1 MFLWTIQWILIS
13 AILIVLIHYFY
24 SFFEN
29 MLAVPKIKD
38 LVDKST
44 LRYNDNINNI
54 SEYTTNASSSI
65 TSASSSTTSTSSSTT
80 NTSIITSASS
90 NSTINVSGANINNQ
104 NNNMSNI
111 NNSME
116 IELEQYLQNIKSNQ
130 VPQSNSNNLMHIPYQ

>member
-29 MLAVPKIKD
+29 MMAVPKIKD

-44 LRYNDNINNI
+44 LRYNDNINNS
-54 SEYTTNASSSI
+54 SEYTTNMSN
-65 TSASSSTTSTSSSTT
+65 STTNATSTT
-80 NTSIITSASS
+80 NTSTTTNTSIT
-90 NSTINVSGANINNQ
+90 NVNGANVINQ

-111 NNSME
+111 NSSME
-116 IELEQYLQNIKSNQ
+116 IELEQYLQNIKLNQ
-130 VPQSNSNNLMHIPYQ
+130 VPSSKVNNAIHISYQ